1 MLIPVRFEDSMDATR
16 EPRKA
21 NLGAQMKKC
30 GHAKK
35 DGGVLEAVRPAQSF
49 TWKGLLEMP

>member
-1 MLIPVRFEDSMDATR
+1 MDATR
-16 EPRKA
+16 GTTEGKLR
-21 NLGAQMKKC
+21 NTNEEC

-49 TWKGLLEMP
+49 T